1 MLDLFKFKNRSSQ
14 SEKKPTEIKVEVP
27 DVNLEEGMDSIREK
41 NREKFGWQSPYEY
54 YYGTQKKTVKD
65 LGRDCNTVLSL
76 EEIEKYQKV
85 SEESKSEAA
94 DKDNVPK
101 YFWVNSLANW
111 CYFKITSY
119 TPTFSHT
126 YNTLPGWARVTVA
139 WLTCGLTEAIEH
151 ISREGWGSWW
161 KIPVDIVSSIFIPAM
176 ALPAAILYIAG
187 AGSLV
192 ENYNEVSLPF
202 LLYNIITGAS
212 QSREA
217 DINAEAMIE
226 MYLGG
231 NPAEIMMP
239 RAGISLYMWN
249 GYTRSWT
256 PVKHLI
262 ETYDRYCKQ
271 LSSGYYRI
279 FLDKQFLGA
288 YQRQY
293 DSPRNH
299 GDFLDYYFD
308 TYPMTDE
315 HQVQWRSICEAWRDD
330 NFNPAT
336 RRSVLDQLLAIFESP
351 EEVENQ
357 TYYLRQM
364 ARELVIETFMFDPWA
379 FDFLTQRSPVN
390 KKQTLGVDNHDSHHW
405 GEWHYMENWGMYIPL
420 SRDSAKIKSYAD
432 QSFQLINRPYSYVEH
447 DYRDHNC
454 WIHRNLGHPC
464 FFRGNDDQ
472 LWMAYWMRWS
482 TGNLNEHK
490 SKHLLSEDT
499 SMDGAYDISTD
510 DVQNW
515 DEIIESM
522 FEKHDD
528 YGFEEWMVNGD
539 YGCAYKKFTID
550 EESPTAISSV
560 EESTLNPERIP
571 PTNHIDR
578 PDRTTLKFTMSTGT
592 IIGRDDDNGMLD
604 TAKRWK

>member
-1 MLDLFKFKNRSSQ
+1 MLDLFRFKNRSSQ
-14 SEKKPTEIKVEVP
+14 NEKESTEIKVELSYL
-27 DVNLEEGMDSIREK
+27 DLEKGMDSIREQAK
-41 NREKFGWQSPYEY
+41 EKYGWQSPYEY

-65 LGRDCNTVLSL
+65 LGRDCNTILSL
-76 EEIEKYQKV
+76 EEIEKYKKAT
-85 SEESKSEAA
+85 EDSKSEAA
-94 DKDNVPK
+94 DKDNVPN
-101 YFWVNSLANW
+101 YFWVNSLSNW
-111 CYFKITSY
+111 CYFKISSY

-126 YNTLPGWARVTVA
+126 YQTLPGWARVCVA

-161 KIPVDIVSSIFIPAM
+161 KIPVDMVSAFLIPAM
-176 ALPAAILYIAG
+176 ALPMAIAYVVG

-192 ENYNEVSLPF
+192 SNYGEVSLPF

-217 DINAEAMIE
+217 DLNAESMIE
-226 MYLGG
+226 MCTSD
-231 NPAEIMMP
+231 PAEIMMP

-256 PVKHLI
+256 PVKHLV
-262 ETYDRYCKQ
+262 ETYDRYCKR
-271 LSSGYYRI
+271 LSEGYYI
-279 FLDKQFLGA
+279 AYLDKQFLEG
-288 YQRQY
+288 YRRKS
-293 DSPRNH
+293 DRPNVN
-299 GDFLDYYFD
+299 GLDYLGNYFL
-308 TYPMTDE
+308 TYPLTEE
-315 HQVQWRSICEAWRDD
+315 HQAQWRAACEEWKARDWAD
-330 NFNPAT
+330 KRQALNK
-336 RRSVLDQLLAIFESP
+336 LLAIFESP
-351 EEVENQ
+351 EEIENQ

-364 ARELVIETFMFDPWA
+364 ARELIIETFMFDPWA
-379 FDFLTQRSPVN
+379 FDFLTQRSPIN

-432 QSFQLINRPYSYVEH
+432 QSFQLINRPYSYVAH

-490 SKHLLSEDT
+490 NKHLLSEDT
-499 SMDGAYDISTD
+499 TMDGAYDISTD
-510 DVQNW
+510 DIQNW
-515 DEIIESM
+515 DEIIETM

-528 YGFEEWMVNGD
+528 YGFDEWMVNGD

-560 EESTLNPERIP
+560 EESTLNPEKIP
-571 PTNHIDR
+571 PVNSIDR
-578 PDRTTLKFTMSTGT
+578 SDGARLKFTLSTGT
-592 IIGRDDDNGMLD
+592 VIGRDDQNGLLD